1 MATDAGQPPTLREAT
16 LWVGIEG
23 GFQGR
28 RVVWGMGKGQA
39 GQAAIRS
46 NEMLFNSVR
55 SVACSIVM
63 PSTRP

>member
-1 MATDAGQPPTLREAT
+1 MGDHPQQLGRLALIHVSVELGGEGWRANLAG
-16 LWVGIEG
+16 W
-23 GFQGR
+23 
-28 RVVWGMGKGQA
+28 A

-63 PSTRP
+63 ASTRP

>member
-1 MATDAGQPPTLREAT
+1 LALIHVSVELGGEGWRADLAG
-16 LWVGIEG
+16 W
-23 GFQGR
+23 
-28 RVVWGMGKGQA
+28 A

-63 PSTRP
+63 ASTRP